1 MNFDNPLI
9 RIGGYVL
16 FAFAIFLVAL
26 LVTFPDS
33 KVKQIAAVQIEAQLE
48 KNMKKNFDVTVGDVD
63 FWWLLGVELENLQIK
78 EKRPSTTTD
87 SAGGESG
94 EDGSGSSQDAA
105 RSFPLNITIPSV
117 AARLAPIDSALN
129 LGLAAKFYL
138 GLGGGSVTGSYVRAS
153 NRQTIYV
160 SLNEIA
166 LKQTRLLQQFAGLPF
181 FGTLRGDME
190 LEFALNKPLL
200 MGGYVDLAT
209 DKLTI
214 GPKKEVKIEALPLGY
229 VEIPRTNIGNMNFE
243 LGVDTET
250 GGRPKLVV
258 ERFDSEGRD
267 LQTQVWGSIQLA
279 NSIGMAE
286 AELQMR
292 IRLNP
297 EFIRKNELS
306 PVLRMKEFQNGK
318 KGDWYGFVVLGRL
331 NRPNFKGAQRAA
343 DGPSDAEQQGSK
355 QQPGSNQPNPNRPSP
370 KQPAPKQKGGN

>member
-16 FAFAIFLVAL
+16 FAFAIFFVAL
-26 LVTFPDS
+26 LVTFPDG

-48 KNMKKNFDVTVGDVD
+48 KNMKKNFDVSVGDLD
-63 FWWLLGVELENLQIK
+63 FWWLWGIELENLQIK
-78 EKRPSTTTD
+78 EIRPSSGDPGTSD
-87 SAGGESG
+87 DGG
-94 EDGSGSSQDAA
+94 DGNGGDGGGQDARA
-105 RSFPLNITIPSV
+105 FPLNITIPSV

-138 GLGGGSVTGSYVRAS
+138 GLGGGTVTGSYVRAS
-153 NRQTIYV
+153 NRQSIYV
-160 SLNEIA
+160 SLNDIA

-190 LEFALNKPLL
+190 LEFALGKPLL
-200 MGGYVDLAT
+200 LGGYVDLAT

-229 VEIPRTNIGNMNFE
+229 VEIPRTNIGNVRIKMNVNAE
-243 LGVDTET
+243 SGR
-250 GGRPKLVV
+250 RPKLVV

-267 LQTQVWGSIQLA
+267 LQTQMWGSIQLA
-279 NSIGMAE
+279 NTIATAD

-297 EFIRKNELS
+297 EFIQTNELS
-306 PVLRMKEFQNGK
+306 PILRMKEFQNGK

-331 NRPNFKGAQRAA
+331 NSPSFKGAKRAA
-343 DGPSDAEQQGSK
+343 DGPDKAK
-355 QQPGSNQPNPNRPSP
+355 QDQPKPGKAPPNQPT
-370 KQPAPKQKGGN
+370 PKQKGGN

>member
-16 FAFAIFLVAL
+16 FAFAIFFVAL
-26 LVTFPDS
+26 LVTFPDG

-48 KNMKKNFDVTVGDVD
+48 KNMKKNFDVTVGDLD
-63 FWWLLGVELENLQIK
+63 FWWLWGIELENLQIK
-78 EKRPSTTTD
+78 EKRPST
-87 SAGGESG
+87 GGGSGESESG
-94 EDGSGSSQDAA
+94 EEGGAGGGQDA

-138 GLGGGSVTGSYVRAS
+138 GLGGGTVTGSYVRAS
-153 NRQTIYV
+153 NRQSIYV
-160 SLNEIA
+160 SLNDIA

-181 FGTLRGDME
+181 FGTLRGEVE
-190 LEFALNKPLL
+190 LEFALGKPLL
-200 MGGYVDLAT
+200 LGGYVDLAT

-229 VEIPRTNIGNMNFE
+229 VEIPRTNIGNMRFK
-243 LGVDTET
+243 LDVDADR
-250 GGRPKLVV
+250 GGRPKLIL

-267 LQTQVWGSIQLA
+267 LQTQMWGSVQLA
-279 NSIGMAE
+279 NTIGTAD

-297 EFIRKNELS
+297 EFIRSNELS
-306 PVLRMKEFQNGK
+306 PILRMKEFQNGK

-331 NRPNFKGAQRAA
+331 NSPSFKGAKRAA
-343 DGPSDAEQQGSK
+343 DGPPDAK
-355 QQPGSNQPNPNRPSP
+355 PNQPKPSKAPPN
-370 KQPAPKQKGGN
+370 QPAPKQKGGN